1 MTRKEKR
8 RSLFDLFFEDSLLSD
23 VEEIFR
29 RLEEEPLT
37 EGYSINVTQGPE
49 GTKVYV
55 KAGRNTDVE
64 ALRREIQQR
73 YPNAEIHIEG
83 GKPLIREVSTTP
95 SEEKEKGKKPSK
107 EGVWFKPE

>member
-1 MTRKEKR
+1 MGRREKR
-8 RSLFDLFFEDSLLSD
+8 RSLFDLFFGDSMLSD
-23 VEEIFR
+23 VEELFR

-49 GTKVYV
+49 GTRVYV
-55 KAGRNTDVE
+55 KAGENTDVE
-64 ALRREIQQR
+64 ALRRELQQR
-73 YPNAEIHIEG
+73 YPDAEIHIEG
-83 GKPLIREVSTTP
+83 GKPLIREVSATP

>member
-1 MTRKEKR
+1 MTRREKR

-23 VEEIFR
+23 VE
-29 RLEEEPLT
+29 
-37 EGYSINVTQGPE
+37 
-49 GTKVYV
+49 
-55 KAGRNTDVE
+55 
-64 ALRREIQQR
+64 ALRREIRQR

-107 EGVWFKPE
+107 KQ

>member
-1 MTRKEKR
+1 MARREKR
-8 RSLFDLFFEDSLLSD
+8 RSLFDLFFGKSLLSD

-37 EGYSINVTQGPE
+37 EGYSISVTQGPE

-55 KAGRNTDVE
+55 KAGRNTDIE
-64 ALRREIQQR
+64 ALRKELQQR
-73 YPNAEIHIEG
+73 YPDAEIQIEG

-95 SEEKEKGKKPSK
+95 SKEKEKGKKSSK
-107 EGVWFKPE
+107 EGIWFKPE